1 MNVLRKVTRI
11 LGKTLVFLTLFL
23 VVFAAILFIALQT
36 ETFQTWAAQ
45 RVTAYLSSELGTRV
59 EIGRLKFSLVKNV
72 TLEDVF
78 VEDQHHDTLVSGRAI
93 TVNVRHFSYKH
104 TQLDLDEATLAGVK
118 VKLIKYK
125 GEPDWNF
132 QFLADYFDSG
142 PSGPKDTTRSPWKL
156 SYGALSLKDV
166 DFTYR
171 LMRDTDRVVH
181 NMNYNNIHVSKVYGR
196 ISDIDFRGD
205 SIFAQITGLRAV
217 EQCGIVLENLTTRA
231 TVAPTLLRCDSIYL
245 KTPNS
250 RVYGRFTFSYSTW
263 NDYNDFINKMYIK
276 GRLTDSTYV
285 SFKDIAY
292 FAEELNGFNE
302 GVYLKGKVRG
312 FVNDLSGS
320 DLELYYR
327 QHTQFKGDFSI
338 TGLPDIDKS
347 YLHFDAQRLSTS
359 KTDLEKVPLPPFDKP
374 TYLELPDNISRL
386 GIVSYRGKFDGF
398 IHNFATYGTFKTD
411 IGSIKTDIQVNN
423 TDAGKPVK
431 YSGSVVTT
439 NFDFSKIFTR
449 SDIVGP
455 ISLNAKIAGRGLTLK
470 ELDTRFDGVVQSI
483 TYNKY
488 QYDNLK
494 IDGEFKSKIF
504 KGQLVSKDSSAN
516 FDFNGTV
523 DFNNKLPRFDFIST
537 INNFDLARTNFATSQ
552 LNGRVSSQI
561 YINLNGDD
569 IDNLSGQV
577 NFDNT
582 VYTTG
587 KKKYTLQ
594 TFNLELNQEGSTKTI
609 SLHSSIANG
618 SLKGRY
624 KLSTLPDAF
633 TQYLNSYFPTFVK
646 TRTRYIF
653 SDEAEIDLRIKN
665 FTPVQELFIKDLAIS
680 PNTTMKG
687 SFDASISYLYL
698 KTNSQLIDY
707 AGIKFR
713 DNTIDV
719 NSLINGVSIQYKA
732 NAINLSDSFAFRNP
746 SFKVVANDK
755 VSSFD
760 LGWMNQAKPSN
771 QGDITGNIVFG
782 NSQAQIDFNR
792 VKFVVNDST
801 WQIVKL
807 NPVYIDSS
815 FYITVKP
822 ITFYNQNQLI
832 TFDGRMSADSSEKMD
847 VFIQNFKL
855 SQFNGLLADAQVSL
869 DGNLTGNTSIYGM
882 FGARIIDSD
891 FSFNSLKLNNR
902 LIGNAEVKSTYDRA
916 KQVVKVDGFSA
927 FASDFDGNLL
937 KNIEF
942 KGYYFPKR
950 DTNNLD
956 ITFKAEPFDVS
967 LLQPYL
973 KDILTIKVGYLN
985 GTGRIT
991 GTPAEPEI
999 NARLKFYKCVMLV
1012 DYLNV
1017 QYNVSG
1023 NVDIFPKQINF
1034 DNIEIRDK
1042 FGNVGLVYGN
1052 IFHNNFKNIRID
1064 FDVNTNK
1071 LMLLNTNSSNN
1082 PDYYGTAFA
1091 SGNAGIYGFVDD
1103 IKMEL
1108 NMKTAAGTR
1117 FFIPLDGPSEI
1128 GNNEFIRFVTKDT
1141 VKVAK
1146 APSASGFSLDFN
1158 LEATPDAEVQLIFDE
1173 KSGDVIKARG
1183 EGNLNM
1189 KINSK
1194 GKFDMYGDYVLTT
1207 GDYLF
1212 TLENFITKKFEI
1224 QKGSSIK
1231 WNGSAYKA
1239 NIDITAIYRQ
1249 RASVRPIYPADSS
1262 GKRYTVDCKLYMK
1275 NKLMAPDITFG
1286 IELPTIDENSRSAI
1300 ASVLMDE
1307 NELNRQVFALLL
1319 LRSFITPL
1327 SGATGGSGITAGGA
1341 AANTSTEMLSNK
1353 LSHWLNGVAKDVDV
1367 GVNYRPGTG
1376 LSNEELDLTL
1386 NKQLFNNRLVI
1397 DGNFGVTNNTNSTRN
1412 SSTNNSSN
1420 LIGDVTLEYKLS
1432 QSGKYRV
1439 KGFNRSND
1447 NTQVINNGGPFTQG
1461 VGIFYREEF
1470 ESLNEL
1476 YRRYMSKVKKSKPTA
1491 AAGNP

>member
-1 MNVLRKVTRI
+1 
-11 LGKTLVFLTLFL
+11 LTLFL
-23 VVFAAILFIALQT
+23 VITGAVLFIALQT

-45 RVTAYLSSELGTRV
+45 RLTSYLSNELGTRV
-59 EIGRLKFSLVKNV
+59 EIGKLKFSLVKNI
-72 TLEDVF
+72 TLEHVF
-78 VEDQHHDTLVSGRAI
+78 VEDKHHDTLVSGSNI
-93 TVNVRHFSYKH
+93 IVNIRHFSYKH
-104 TQLDLDEATLAGVK
+104 TKLDLDEATLADVK

-142 PSGPKDTTRSPWKL
+142 PRTTKKDTSASPWKL
-156 SYGALSLKDV
+156 TYGALTLQNV

-171 LMRDTDRVVH
+171 LMRDTDRVVR

-205 SIFAQITGLRAV
+205 SIFAQITNLKAI
-217 EQCGIVLENLTTRA
+217 EQCGIILQNLTTKA
-231 TVAPTLLRCDSIYL
+231 IVTPTLLKCDSIYL
-245 KTPNS
+245 KTPYSVVRGKLSFN
-250 RVYGRFTFSYSTW
+250 YSTW
-263 NDYNDFINKMYIK
+263 NDYNDFINKVYIK
-276 GRLTDSTYV
+276 GRLVDSTYV

-292 FAEELNGFNE
+292 FAEELNDFNE
-302 GVYLKGKVRG
+302 GVLLKGKVRG

-320 DLELYYR
+320 EMDIRYK
-327 QHTQFKGDFSI
+327 QHTQFKGDLSI

-347 YLHFDAQRLSTS
+347 YIHFDAERLSTS
-359 KTDLEKVPLPPFDKP
+359 KSDLEKIPLPPFNKP

-386 GIVSYRGKFDGF
+386 GVVNYKGKFDGF
-398 IHNFATYGTFKTD
+398 INNFATYGTFKTD
-411 IGSIKTDIQVNN
+411 IGNIRTDLQVNN
-423 TDAGKPVK
+423 TKPDQPVQ
-431 YSGSVVTT
+431 YSGSVSTA
-439 NFDFSKIFTR
+439 NFDFSKIFTK

-455 ISLNAKIAGRGLTLK
+455 VSLNAKITGKGLTLT

-483 TYNKY
+483 SYNNY
-488 QYDNLK
+488 RYDNLK
-494 IDGEFKSKIF
+494 IDGQFQKKIF

-516 FDFNGTV
+516 FDFNGTI
-523 DFNNKLPRFDFIST
+523 DFNNKLPKFDFIST
-537 INNFDLARTNFATSQ
+537 INNFDLKKTNFSTPQ

-561 YINLNGDD
+561 YINLNGDN
-569 IDNLSGQV
+569 IDNLTGQV
-577 NFDNT
+577 NLDNT
-582 VYTTG
+582 VYYTD
-587 KKKYTLQ
+587 KKKYTLP
-594 TFNLELNQEGSTKTI
+594 TFNLELNQEDVVKEIT
-609 SLHSSIANG
+609 LHSSIANA
-618 SLKGRY
+618 SLKGKY

-633 TQYLNSYFPTFVK
+633 KQYLNSYFPTFVK
-646 TRTRYIF
+646 TSTRYIY
-653 SDEAEIDLRIKN
+653 SDEAEVLVRIKN
-665 FTPVQELFIKDLAIS
+665 FTPIKELFVKDLMLS
-680 PNTTMKG
+680 PNTSVEG

-698 KTNSQLIDY
+698 KTNSEEIDFS
-707 AGIKFR
+707 GIKFK
-713 DNTIDV
+713 NNSIDV
-719 NSLINGVSIQYKA
+719 NSLVNGVSIKYAA
-732 NAINLSDSFAFRNP
+732 NSINLSDSFAFKNP
-746 SFKVVANDK
+746 VLSIVANDK
-755 VSSFD
+755 SSNFD
-760 LGWMNQAKPSN
+760 LGWNNHTFPDN
-771 QGDITGNIVFG
+771 EGDINGNIVFD
-782 NSQAQIDFNR
+782 NSQAQIDFNK

-801 WQIVKL
+801 WQLVKL
-807 NPVYIDSS
+807 NSITIDTSY
-815 FYITVKP
+815 FVTVKP

-832 TFDGRMSADSSEKMD
+832 TFDGRMSADSSDKFD
-847 VFIQNFKL
+847 IFIQNFKL
-855 SQFNGLLADAQVSL
+855 NQFNGLLADAQVTL
-869 DGNLTGNTSIYGM
+869 DGTLTGNTSIYGM
-882 FGARIIDSD
+882 FGKRIIDSD
-891 FSFNSLKLNNR
+891 FGFNGLMLNNK
-902 LIGNAEVKSTYDRA
+902 LIGNAEVKSIYDPE
-916 KQVVKVDGFSA
+916 KEVVKINGFSA
-927 FASDFDGNLL
+927 FAKDFDGNLM
-937 KNIEF
+937 KNIQF
-942 KGYYFPKR
+942 QGYYFPKL
-950 DTNNLD
+950 DTNNVD
-956 ITFKAEPFDVS
+956 ITFSAEPFDVS

-985 GTGRIT
+985 GKGRVT
-991 GTPAEPEI
+991 GTPANPQI
-999 NARLKFYKCVMLV
+999 TAKLKFYKCVMLI

-1023 NVDIFPKQINF
+1023 DVDIYPKQINF
-1034 DNIEIRDK
+1034 ENVEIRDK
-1042 FGNVGLVYGN
+1042 YGNVGTVYGN
-1052 IFHNNFKNIRID
+1052 IFHNNFKDMRID
-1064 FDVNTNK
+1064 FDINTNK
-1071 LMLLNTNSSNN
+1071 LMLLNTNSSHN
-1082 PDYYGTAFA
+1082 PDYYGTAYA
-1091 SGNAGIYGFVDD
+1091 SGNAGIYGFTDD

-1108 NMKTAAGTR
+1108 NMKTAGGTR
-1117 FFIPLDGPSEI
+1117 FYIPLNGPSEI
-1128 GNNEFIRFVTKDT
+1128 GNNEFIRFITKDT
-1141 VKVAK
+1141 VKVVK
-1146 APSASGFSLDFN
+1146 AHTNAGFSLDFN

-1224 QKGSSIK
+1224 QKGSAIK
-1231 WNGSAYKA
+1231 WNGSVYKA

-1286 IELPTIDENSRSAI
+1286 IDLPTIDENSRSVI
-1300 ASVLMDE
+1300 KSVLMDE

-1353 LSHWLNGVAKDVDV
+1353 LSNWLNGVTKDVDV

-1376 LSNEELDLTL
+1376 LSKEELDVTL

-1397 DGNFGVTNNTNSTRN
+1397 DGNFGVSNNSN
-1412 SSTNNSSN
+1412 SSRSSSNANSSN

-1476 YRRYMSKVKKSKPTA
+1476 YRRYISKVKKDKVAVQP
-1491 AAGNP
+1491 

>member
-1 MNVLRKVTRI
+1 MKLLGKLTRI
-11 LGKTLVFLTLFL
+11 LGKTLGFLALFL
-23 VVFAAILFIALQT
+23 VIFCAVLFIALQT

-45 RVTAYLSSELGTRV
+45 RVTAYLSDELDARV
-59 EIGRLKFSLVKNV
+59 EIGKLKFSLVKNV

-78 VEDQHHDTLVSGRAI
+78 VEDKHHDTLVSGKSI
-93 TVNVRHFSYKH
+93 TVNVKFFSYKQ
-104 TQLDLDEATLAGVK
+104 TRLDLDEATLNDVK

-125 GEPDWNF
+125 GEPDWNY
-132 QFLADYFDSG
+132 QYLADYFDSG
-142 PSGPKDTTRSPWKL
+142 PSGPKDTTKSPWKIT
-156 SYGALSLKDV
+156 YGALALKNV

-171 LMRDTDRVVH
+171 LTRDTDRVVR
-181 NMNYNNIHVSKVYGR
+181 NMNYNNIHVSQVYGR
-196 ISDIDFRGD
+196 LSDIDFRGD
-205 SIFAQITGLRAV
+205 SIFAQITNLQAV

-231 TVAPTLLRCDSIYL
+231 IVAPTLLSCDSIYL
-245 KTPNS
+245 KTPYS
-250 RVYGRFTFSYSTW
+250 LVHGRFTFNYSTW
-263 NDYNDFINKMYIK
+263 EDYLDFINKVYIK
-276 GRLTDSTYV
+276 GKITDSTYV

-292 FAEELNGFNE
+292 FAEELNDFDE
-302 GVYLKGKVRG
+302 VISLKGKVRG

-320 DLELYYR
+320 DMEVNYK
-327 QHTQFKGDFSI
+327 QHSQFKGDLSI

-347 YLHFDAQRLSTS
+347 YIHFDAERLCTS
-359 KTDLEKVPLPPFDKP
+359 KADLEKVPLPPFNKP
-374 TYLELPDNISRL
+374 SYLQLPDNISRL
-386 GIVSYRGKFDGF
+386 GIVSYKGKFDGF
-398 IHNFATYGTFKTD
+398 INNFATYGTFKTD
-411 IGSIKTDIQVNN
+411 IGSIKTDLQVNN
-423 TDAGKPVK
+423 TNAKKPVQ
-431 YSGSVVTT
+431 YSGSVSTN
-439 NFDFSKIFTR
+439 NFDFSKIFTK
-449 SDIVGP
+449 SNIVGP
-455 ISLNAKIAGRGLTLK
+455 ISLNAKIVGQGLTMK
-470 ELDTRFDGVVQSI
+470 ELDTQFDGVVQSI
-483 TYNKY
+483 TYNNYKY
-488 QYDNLK
+488 DDLK
-494 IDGEFKSKIF
+494 IDGEFQHKIF
-504 KGQLVSKDSSAN
+504 KGQLISKDSSAN
-516 FDFNGTV
+516 FDFNGTI
-523 DFNNKLPRFDFIST
+523 DFNNKLPTFDFIST
-537 INNFDLARTNFATSQ
+537 INNFDLAKTNFATKQ
-552 LNGRVSSQI
+552 LTGRVSSQI

-569 IDNLSGQV
+569 LDNLSGQV
-577 NFDNT
+577 NLDNT

-587 KKKYTLQ
+587 KKRYTLQ
-594 TFNLELNQEGSTKTI
+594 TFNLELNQEDVVKTI
-609 SLHSSIANG
+609 ALHSSIANARLSG
-618 SLKGRY
+618 KY

-633 TQYLNSYFPTFVK
+633 KQYLNSYFPTFVK
-646 TRTRYIF
+646 TDTRHIF
-653 SDEAEIDLRIKN
+653 NDEADIDIRIKN
-665 FTPVQELFIKDLAIS
+665 FTPVQELFIKDLSLS
-680 PNTTMKG
+680 PNTTVKG
-687 SFDASISYLYL
+687 SFDAAISYLYL
-698 KTNSQLIDY
+698 KTNSQLVDF

-713 DNTIDV
+713 DNDIDI
-719 NSLINGVSIQYKA
+719 NSKINGVSIKYAA
-732 NAINLSDSFAFRNP
+732 NSINLSDSFAFRSPVFN
-746 SFKVVANDK
+746 VVANDK
-755 VSSFD
+755 VSRFD
-760 LGWMNQAKPSN
+760 LGWKNQSFPAN
-771 QGDITGNIVFG
+771 QGDITGNIIFG

-792 VKFVVNDST
+792 VKFVVNDSL

-807 NPVYIDSS
+807 NPIIIDTSY
-815 FYITVKP
+815 YITVKP

-847 VFIQNFKL
+847 VFIQNFRL
-855 SQFNGLLADAQVSL
+855 SQFNGLLADAQVTL
-869 DGNLTGNTSIYGM
+869 DGMLTGNTSVYGM
-882 FGARIIDSD
+882 FGKRIIDSD
-891 FSFNSLKLNNR
+891 FSFKSLMLNHKL
-902 LIGNAEVKSTYDRA
+902 LGNAEVKSTYDRE
-916 KQVVKVDGFSA
+916 KEVVKVDGFSA
-927 FASDFDGNLL
+927 FAADLDGNLL
-937 KNIEF
+937 KNIQF
-942 KGYYFPKR
+942 NGYYYPKK

-956 ITFKAEPFDVS
+956 VTFKAEPFDVS

-985 GTGRIT
+985 GTGRVT
-991 GTPAEPEI
+991 GTPAKPQI
-999 NARLKFYKCVMLV
+999 AAKLKFYKCVMLI

-1023 NVDIFPKQINF
+1023 DVNIFPTQINF
-1034 DNIEIRDK
+1034 ENIEIRDK
-1042 FGNVGLVYGN
+1042 FGNAGSVYGN
-1052 IFHNNFKNIRID
+1052 IFHNNFKDMRID
-1064 FDVNTNK
+1064 FDINTAK
-1071 LMLLNTNSSNN
+1071 LMFLNTNSANN
-1082 PDYYGTAFA
+1082 QDFYGTAYA

-1108 NMKTAAGTR
+1108 NMKTSAGTR

-1128 GNNEFIRFVTKDT
+1128 GNNEFIRFITKDT
-1141 VKVAK
+1141 VKVVK
-1146 APSASGFSLDFN
+1146 APSSSRFSLDFN

-1173 KSGDVIKARG
+1173 KSGDIIKARG
-1183 EGNLNM
+1183 EGHLNM

-1194 GKFDMYGDYVLTT
+1194 GKFDMFGDYVLST

-1231 WNGSAYKA
+1231 WNGSPYKA

-1275 NKLMAPDITFG
+1275 NKLMAPDISFG

-1300 ASVLMDE
+1300 NSVLMDE
-1307 NELNRQVFALLL
+1307 NELNRQVFSLLL

-1353 LSHWLNGVAKDVDV
+1353 LSNWLNGVTKDVDV
-1367 GVNYRPGTG
+1367 GVNYRPGTA

-1397 DGNFGVTNNTNSTRN
+1397 DGNFGVSNNAGSARS

-1476 YRRYMSKVKKSKPTA
+1476 YHRYISKVKKSKPATTS
-1491 AAGNP
+1491 GNP

>member
-1 MNVLRKVTRI
+1 MKMLRKITRI

-23 VVFAAILFIALQT
+23 VILSAVLFVALQT
-36 ETFQTWAAQ
+36 ESFQTWAAQ
-45 RVTAYLSSELGTRV
+45 RATAYLSSELGARV
-59 EIGRLKFSLVKNV
+59 EIGKLKFSLVKNV

-78 VEDQHHDTLVSGRAI
+78 VEDQHHDTLVSGKSI
-93 TVNVRHFSYKH
+93 TVNVKNFSYKH
-104 TQLDLDEATLAGVK
+104 TKLNLDEATLSNVK

-142 PSGPKDTTRSPWKL
+142 PSGPKDTTKSPWKIT
-156 SYGALSLKDV
+156 YGALSLRNV

-171 LMRDTDRVVH
+171 LMRDTDKVVR
-181 NMNYNNIHVSKVYGR
+181 NMNYNNIHVSNVYGR
-196 ISDIDFRGD
+196 LSDIDFRGD
-205 SIFAQITGLRAV
+205 SIFAQITNLRAT
-217 EQCGIVLENLTTRA
+217 EQCGIVLENLTTKA
-231 TVAPTLLRCDSIYL
+231 IVAPTLLRCDSIYL

-250 RVYGRFTFSYSTW
+250 IVRGKFTFNYTTW
-263 NDYNDFINKMYIK
+263 DDYNDFINKVYIK
-276 GRLTDSTYV
+276 GKLIDSTYV
-285 SFKDIAY
+285 SFNDIAY
-292 FAEELNGFNE
+292 FAEELNDFNE
-302 GVYLKGKVRG
+302 GVYLKGRVRG

-320 DLELYYR
+320 DMDLRYKQNTR
-327 QHTQFKGDFSI
+327 FKGDISI

-347 YLHFDAQRLSTS
+347 YIHFDAEKLATS
-359 KTDLEKVPLPPFDKP
+359 KSDLEKIPLPPFDKP

-386 GIVSYRGKFDGF
+386 GVVSYKGKFDGF

-411 IGSIKTDIQVNN
+411 IGNIRTDLQVNN
-423 TDAGKPVK
+423 TVAGKPVK
-431 YSGSVVTT
+431 YSGSVSTT
-439 NFDFSKIFTR
+439 NFDFSKIFTK
-449 SDIVGP
+449 SNIVGP
-455 ISLNAKIAGRGLTLK
+455 ISMNAKITGQGITMS
-470 ELDTRFDGVVQSI
+470 ELDTQFDGVVESI
-483 TYNKY
+483 TYNDYKY
-488 QYDNLK
+488 DHLK
-494 IDGEFKSKIF
+494 IDGEFQHKIF

-516 FDFNGTV
+516 FDFNGTI

-537 INNFDLARTNFATSQ
+537 INNFDLAKTNFATKQ

-569 IDNLSGQV
+569 LDNLSGQV
-577 NFDNT
+577 NLDNT
-582 VYTTG
+582 VYDSG
-587 KKKYTLQ
+587 KKKYTLP
-594 TFNLELNQEGSTKTI
+594 TFNLELNQEEEIKTI
-609 SLHSSIANG
+609 ALHSSIANAT
-618 SLKGRY
+618 LKGKY

-646 TRTRYIF
+646 THTRFIF
-653 SDEAEIDLRIKN
+653 NDEADIDIRIKN
-665 FTPVQELFIKDLAIS
+665 FTPIQELFIKDLSLS
-680 PNTTMKG
+680 PNTTVKG
-687 SFDASISYLYL
+687 SFDAAISYLYL
-698 KTNSQLIDY
+698 KTNSELIDY
-707 AGIKFR
+707 SGIKFR
-713 DNTIDV
+713 NNTIDV
-719 NSLINGVSIQYKA
+719 NSLINGVSIKYDA
-732 NAINLSDSFAFRNP
+732 SSINLSDSFAFRNP
-746 SFKVVANDK
+746 TLKVVANDK
-755 VSSFD
+755 VSSFNM
-760 LGWMNQAKPSN
+760 GWNNFSMPDNE
-771 QGDITGNIVFG
+771 GDITGNIIFG
-782 NSQAQIDFNR
+782 SSQAQIDFNR
-792 VKFVVNDST
+792 VKFVINDST

-847 VFIQNFKL
+847 IFVQNFKL
-855 SQFNGLLADAQVSL
+855 SQFNGLLADAQITL
-869 DGNLTGNTSIYGM
+869 DGMLTGNTSVYGM
-882 FGARIIDSD
+882 FGKRIIDSD
-891 FSFNSLKLNNR
+891 FSFNGLMLNNK

-927 FASDFDGNLL
+927 FAKDFDGNLL

-942 KGYYFPKR
+942 KGYYFPEK
-950 DTNNLD
+950 DTNNVD
-956 ITFKAEPFDVS
+956 ITFKAEPFDIS

-985 GTGRIT
+985 GTGRVT
-991 GTPAEPEI
+991 GTPAEPKI
-999 NARLKFYKCVMLV
+999 NAKLKFYKCVMLV

-1023 NVDIFPKQINF
+1023 NVDIYPTQINF
-1034 DNIEIRDK
+1034 ENIEIRDK
-1042 FGNVGLVYGN
+1042 YGNVGSVYGN
-1052 IFHNNFKNIRID
+1052 IFHSNFKNMRID
-1064 FDVNTNK
+1064 FDINTNK
-1071 LMLLNTNSSNN
+1071 LMLLNTNSGNN
-1082 PDYYGTAFA
+1082 PDYYGTAYA

-1103 IKMEL
+1103 IKMEMT
-1108 NMKTAAGTR
+1108 MKTAAGTR
-1117 FFIPLDGPSEI
+1117 FYIPLDGPSEI

-1141 VKVAK
+1141 VKVLK

-1173 KSGDVIKARG
+1173 KSGDIIKARG

-1231 WNGSAYKA
+1231 WNGSVYKA
-1239 NIDITAIYRQ
+1239 NIDIAAIYRQ

-1353 LSHWLNGVAKDVDV
+1353 LSTWLNGVTKDVDV

-1397 DGNFGVTNNTNSTRN
+1397 DGNFGVSNNSN
-1412 SSTNNSSN
+1412 SSRSSSNANGNN

-1432 QSGKYRV
+1432 SSGKYRV

-1476 YRRYMSKVKKSKPTA
+1476 YRRYISKVKKSKPVTS
-1491 AAGNP
+1491 AGNP